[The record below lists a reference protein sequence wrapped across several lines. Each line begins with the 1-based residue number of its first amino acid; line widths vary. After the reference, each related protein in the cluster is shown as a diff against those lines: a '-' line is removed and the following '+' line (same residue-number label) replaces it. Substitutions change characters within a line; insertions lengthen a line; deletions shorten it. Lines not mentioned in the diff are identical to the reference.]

1 MDSSSLERVARAATQ
16 PCPQY
21 CPTSPPRPRG
31 RNRGPEHGNAG
42 RSRGLFG
49 DGRGTESSRRA
60 GSRLLRSFSGVL
72 RAERRRRLVQRPA
85 REVFRGVRARPRPT
99 VRVSPPSAPGYGPS
113 GMRRG
118 RAIPLVPPSAHGPA
132 AHRRR
137 RPPSRTTFDDRTY
150 ARRPGGAATPA
161 DASPSNEPTMCDS
174 EKSGPSSMGATQ
186 IRPAS
191 TISRTSARI
200 AMTFTAVGIPRRLP
214 AATASRR

>member
-42 RSRGLFG
+42 CSRGLFG

-85 REVFRGVRARPRPT
+85 REVFRGVGLGRGQL
-99 VRVSPPSAPGYGPS
+99 VSPPSAPGYGPS

-118 RAIPLVPPSAHGPA
+118 RAIPLVPPSARGPA
-132 AHRRR
+132 AHRRC
-137 RPPSRTTFDDRTY
+137 RPPSRTTFVDRTY
-150 ARRPGGAATPA
+150 ARSPGGAAAPA
-161 DASPSNEPTMCDS
+161 DAPPSSEPTMCDS